1 MGKPVKFSAIIHD
14 SGGNTGGAYVLF
26 PFDVQE
32 VFGSKGRIPIV
43 ATIDGVPYRGSL
55 VKYGNPQHMLP
66 VLKGI
71 REKTGKAIGDVVDIT
86 IERDMEKRE
95 VEVPKDFKKALKE
108 NRLEEKFLK
117 MSYSHQREW
126 MLWIEDAKKVETRVN
141 RINKAMEKLKEK
153 ANK

>member
-14 SGGNTGGAYVLF
+14 AGENTGGAYVLF

-43 ATIDGVPYRGSL
+43 ATIDSVPYRGSL
-55 VKYGNPQHMLP
+55 VKHGNPQHMLP

-71 REKTGKAIGDVVDIT
+71 REKTGKTIGDVVDIT

-108 NRLEEKFLK
+108 NKLEEKFMQ

-126 MLWIEDAKKVETRVN
+126 MLWIEDAKKTETRVN
-141 RINKAMEKLKEK
+141 RINKAMKKLKEK
-153 ANK
+153 AAK